1 MPTLMSSRCPNCGAQ
16 VNVRGDEVTCSYCG
30 WVLVRR
36 DGALHRGMDAEGD
49 SGDAHARNGISAYR
63 EDKYRLAITELERA
77 LQMEL
82 REYERDDLYN
92 IMGNAQDN
100 LGEREAALRSYC
112 TAREINPINYQ
123 AWGGQ
128 GIVNRKL
135 GRYDEAERCYREA
148 LSLNPDYAELHASL
162 GALYIYRDEAQRAIA
177 ALERAIQLDPNCA
190 VAHANI
196 AIAYAMT
203 GRFDEA
209 DAALRR
215 AVMRGYKQVE
225 AVRQRIEGFRA
236 LSK

>member
-1 MPTLMSSRCPNCGAQ
+1 
-16 VNVRGDEVTCSYCG
+16 
-30 WVLVRR
+30 
-36 DGALHRGMDAEGD
+36 
-49 SGDAHARNGISAYR
+49 
-63 EDKYRLAITELERA
+63 
-77 LQMEL
+77 
-82 REYERDDLYN
+82 
-92 IMGNAQDN
+92 
-100 LGEREAALRSYC
+100 
-112 TAREINPINYQ
+112 
-123 AWGGQ
+123 
-128 GIVNRKL
+128 VNRKL

-215 AVMRGYKQVE
+215 AVMRGYKQGE